1 MDGFPVKELLRP
13 HRLRRRKDGLQD
25 IRIFLCGNADR
36 ILDLA
41 GEILFHPGHGFLHLS
56 FTAVAAQG
64 NEVRFHAPHIIGLL
78 GKALPHGVRKQF
90 DRLVSRLVAHGAV
103 DHRQAVDVT
112 DRHRR
117 GARKCVGVAAR
128 EQLEALPILE
138 ACQQV
143 GFQRRV
149 REDNR

>member
-64 NEVRFHAPHIIGLL
+64 EEAGLRSPHIVGLL
-78 GKALPHGVRKQF
+78 WEALPHGIRQQF
-90 DRLVSRLVAHGAV
+90 DLLVSHVVSHGAV
-103 DHRQAVDVT
+103 DH
-112 DRHRR
+112 
-117 GARKCVGVAAR
+117 
-128 EQLEALPILE
+128 
-138 ACQQV
+138 
-143 GFQRRV
+143 
-149 REDNR
+149 